1 MALKFLKA
9 VALCGS
15 ALVLSACVSITT
27 APAPPPPSD
36 PLPPLAPPPPPVF
49 EPSAQ
54 AVKAHMTFLASDMM
68 EGREAGTRG
77 YDMAAAYVASR
88 FEELGLK
95 PAGDYASY
103 LQKTPLV
110 SYASATKGRIVLQTG
125 AKTRT
130 KPKPLVF
137 GEDYLPGAQPVSAK
151 VAVNAPM
158 VFVGYGIVAPERG
171 RDDYA
176 GIDVKGKV
184 VVVLTGAP
192 SAFQTEERAHYA
204 GAKTKRVEAA
214 KRGAVGL
221 ITLYTP
227 MREKVRPFARG
238 VATWQGS
245 SMSWRETS
253 GAVSFPGASA
263 PPIATLSLA
272 GARKLML
279 GAPYGYEE
287 IMRMAADP
295 DGRMP
300 TFALPLRVQAAV
312 DSKIQNVQSANVA
325 GVIQGSDP
333 TLRDQVIVL
342 SAHLDHEGISEKADK
357 NGDKINNGAMDNA
370 SGIATML
377 EVARGFVESPE
388 APRRSVMFLAVTAEE
403 KGLVGADYFANNPT
417 VPKGSVA
424 ANVNLDMP
432 ILTYPFQ
439 DVIAFGAERSNLG
452 PAVRRAAEG
461 MGVKLSAD
469 PLPEE
474 GLFTRSDHYR
484 FVEQGVPSVFL
495 MTGFEGPGREAFTKF
510 LAERYHKPSDDL
522 DQGIDYAAGAK
533 FAKLNYEIAR
543 ELANMDERPAW
554 NAGDFFGNLFGRK

>member
-9 VALCGS
+9 AALS
-15 ALVLSACVSITT
+15 SAALVLSACVSITT
-27 APAPPPPSD
+27 AEAPLPPSD
-36 PLPPLAPPPPPVF
+36 PLPPLSPPPAPVF
-49 EPSAQ
+49 EPSAE
-54 AVKAHMTFLASDMM
+54 AMKAHMTFLASDLL

-77 YDMAAAYVASR
+77 YDVAAAYVAGR

-110 SYASATKGRIVLQTG
+110 SYASATKGRVALKSG
-125 AKTRT
+125 SKKAKAV
-130 KPKPLVF
+130 PLVF
-137 GEDYLPGAQPVSAK
+137 GTDYLPGAQPVSAK
-151 VAVNAPM
+151 VSVNVPM
-158 VFVGYGIVAPERG
+158 VFAGYGIVAPERD

-176 GIDVKGKV
+176 GLDVKGKV

-192 SAFQTEERAHYA
+192 SGFQTEERAHYA
-204 GAKTKRVEAA
+204 GGKTKRIEAA
-214 KRGAVGL
+214 RRGAVGV

-238 VATWQGS
+238 LNTWQGS
-245 SMSWRETS
+245 SMTWR
-253 GAVSFPGASA
+253 GATGDVSFPGASA

-272 GARKLML
+272 GARKLLL
-279 GAPYGYEE
+279 GAPYGYED

-295 DGRMP
+295 DGRTP
-300 TFALPLRVQAAV
+300 TFALPLSVQATV
-312 DSKIQNVQSANVA
+312 DSKIETVQSANVA
-325 GVIQGSDP
+325 GVIEGSDP

-357 NGDKINNGAMDNA
+357 NGDKIYNGAMDNA

-377 EVARGFVESPE
+377 EVARGFTESE
-388 APRRSVMFLAVTAEE
+388 ERPRRSVIFLAVTAEE

-439 DVIAFGAERSNLG
+439 DVVAFGAERSNLG

-510 LAERYHKPSDDL
+510 LAERYHKPNDDL

-543 ELANMDERPAW
+543 ELADMDERPQW
-554 NAGDFFGNLFGRK
+554 NQGDFFGNLFGR

>member
-9 VALCGS
+9 AALS
-15 ALVLSACVSITT
+15 SAALVLSACVSITT
-27 APAPPPPSD
+27 AEAPLPPSD
-36 PLPPLAPPPPPVF
+36 PLPPLPPPPAPMF
-49 EPSAQ
+49 EPSAE
-54 AVKAHMTFLASDMM
+54 AMKAHMTFLASDLL

-77 YDMAAAYVASR
+77 YDVAAAYVAGR

-110 SYASATKGRIVLQTG
+110 SYASATKGKLALRTG
-125 AKTRT
+125 AKG
-130 KPKPLVF
+130 KAVPLIF
-137 GEDYLPGAQPVSAK
+137 GTDYLPGAQPVAAK

-158 VFVGYGIVAPERG
+158 VFVGYGVVAPERG

-176 GIDVKGKV
+176 GLDVKGKV

-192 SAFQTEERAHYA
+192 SSFQTEERAHYA
-204 GAKTKRVEAA
+204 GGKTKRIEAA
-214 KRGAVGL
+214 KRGAVGV
-221 ITLYTP
+221 ITLQTP

-238 VATWQGS
+238 LNTWQGS
-245 SMSWRETS
+245 SMSWREKS
-253 GAVSFPGASA
+253 GAVFFPGASA
-263 PPIATLSLA
+263 PPIATLSLD
-272 GARKLML
+272 GAKKLLL
-279 GAPYGYEE
+279 GAPYGYED

-295 DGRMP
+295 DGRTP
-300 TFALPLRVQAAV
+300 TFALPKQVLATV
-312 DSKIQNVQSANVA
+312 DSKIAGVQSANVA
-325 GVIQGSDP
+325 GVIEGSDP
-333 TLRDQVIVL
+333 TLREQVIVL

-357 NGDKINNGAMDNA
+357 NGDKIYNGAMDNA

-377 EVARGFVESPE
+377 EVARGFTQSPDR
-388 APRRSVMFLAVTAEE
+388 PRRSVVFLAVTAEE

-432 ILTYPFQ
+432 VLTYPFG

-452 PAVRRAAEG
+452 PAVRRAAES
-461 MGVKLSAD
+461 MGVKLSPD

-510 LAERYHKPSDDL
+510 LAERYHKPNDDL

-543 ELANMDERPAW
+543 ELADMDERPQW
-554 NAGDFFGNLFGRK
+554 NQGDFFGQLFGR